1 MSLNP
6 FDLFDIRSL
15 LSEEERAVQATVA
28 RFTDTRVLPIIGDAF
43 DDGRFPDELIP
54 KSPRSACSAPACPS
68 STAAAD

>member
-28 RFTDTRVLPIIGDAF
+28 RFTDTRVLPWGNF
-43 DDGRFPDELIP
+43 
-54 KSPRSACSAPACPS
+54 
-68 STAAAD
+68 STATAVRVSSLSIATTGASARTL